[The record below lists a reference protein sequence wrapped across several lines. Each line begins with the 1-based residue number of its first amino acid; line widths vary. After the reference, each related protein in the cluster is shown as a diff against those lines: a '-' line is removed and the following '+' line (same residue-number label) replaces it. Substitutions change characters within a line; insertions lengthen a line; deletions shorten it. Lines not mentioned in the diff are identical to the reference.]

1 MLNTKPEITATHR
14 QMFEDILSRT
24 ILLEP
29 SLNQVLLWGLKLLH
43 SDRNLRDNR
52 DGREAMPL

>member
-1 MLNTKPEITATHR
+1 MFNAKPEIAATYH